1 MSRAEREAT
10 FKAMTPATEG
20 LRLTRDMSVRV
31 EAIKAMAQ
39 ADRNWSVATA
49 IKTVRAL
56 SAALVAPCG
65 ECEGHG
71 WVRVNV
77 DGDPPFQ
84 DEESCP
90 TCNGS
95 GEGMSLAEAIRQRE
109 SCAQR
114 ADCESVQCAAAARL
128 LRAVTEGE
136 G

>member
-56 SAALVAPCG
+56 SAALVEACG
-65 ECEGHG
+65 DCKGKGEEEI
-71 WVRVNV
+71 
-77 DGDPPFQ
+77 DGSELGKHVVP
-84 DEESCP
+84 CP